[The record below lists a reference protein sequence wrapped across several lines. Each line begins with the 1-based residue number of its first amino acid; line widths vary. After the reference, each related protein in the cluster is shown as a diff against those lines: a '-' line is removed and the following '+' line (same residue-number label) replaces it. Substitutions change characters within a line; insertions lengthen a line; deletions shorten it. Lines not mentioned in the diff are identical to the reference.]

1 MSDVALSILLLCTI
15 AALGL
20 GLGGLKIKGISLGVG
35 GVMFSGIAVGHLVH
49 QMGIPINLAPLAF
62 LQEFGLIL
70 FVYTIG
76 VQVGPGLFA
85 SLKRSGLTLNSLAA
99 AIVALGMLVA
109 AGIHWLAGIP
119 MPAVL
124 GLMAG
129 AVTNTPSLAVAE
141 QTLQTDSN
149 IGLAGLGYAVAYPFG
164 ILGILLT
171 MMLIRAALGINI
183 KGEVERFEEQRRA
196 QTPPLDT
203 LDVVIRNANLAG
215 VAMQDVPGLVDQG
228 VVASRLKRGEH
239 MMAPGPDTVL
249 ELGDLLHLVGP
260 EPKLKGMQLVLGE
273 KTDIK
278 LTTKNTDLRWEK
290 VVVTNSKVLGESIA
304 ELNMQELYQVVISRV
319 IRAGVEIAPTPA
331 LQLQFGD
338 ILNIVGR
345 PEDIQTVSGMLG
357 NAKHLL
363 QHTQMIPIFFGIA
376 LGVLLGSLPI
386 FLPGIPN
393 ALKLGLAGGPLLA
406 AIILAR
412 IGNIGPLVW
421 FMPPS
426 ANLVLREFGI
436 DAALVGI
443 DGEMRAFGL
452 RPDGEAWAIAVEAP
466 EAGVRAPHS
475 ILSLH
480 DGAVAT
486 SGDYRHTVTVQSH
499 RLSHT
504 MDPRRGAPLASSPA
518 SVTVVAPSCAQ
529 ADAWATALMVL
540 GPEAGMRL
548 AARQGLSVLFL
559 MRDGKGGIAP
569 VASGLFR
576 EESPGSPS
584 RIA

>member
-20 GLGGLKIKGISLGVG
+20 GLGGLKVKGISLGVG

-49 QMGIPINLAPLAF
+49 QMGIHINLAPLAF

-76 VQVGPGLFA
+76 VQVGPGFFA
-85 SLKRSGLTLNSLAA
+85 SLKRSGLTLNMLAA
-99 AIVALGMLVA
+99 AVVALGMLVA
-109 AGIHWLAGIP
+109 AGIHWLGGVP
-119 MPAVL
+119 LPAVL

-203 LDVVIRNANLAG
+203 LDVVICNTNLAG
-215 VAMQDVPGLVDQG
+215 VAMRDVPGLVDQG
-228 VVASRLKRGEH
+228 VVASRLKRDEQL
-239 MMAPGPDTVL
+239 MAPGPDTVL
-249 ELGDLLHLVGP
+249 ELGDLLHLVGTG
-260 EPKLKGMQLVLGE
+260 PKLKGMQLVLGE

-278 LTTKNTDLRWEK
+278 LTTKNTELRWEK

-319 IRAGVEIAPTPA
+319 TRAGVEIAPTPA

-436 DAALVGI
+436 
-443 DGEMRAFGL
+443 
-452 RPDGEAWAIAVEAP
+452 
-466 EAGVRAPHS
+466 
-475 ILSLH
+475 ILFL
-480 DGAVAT
+480 AVAGFKSGGRFVEVLV
-486 SGDYRHTVTVQSH
+486 SGDGLLWMGY
-499 RLSHT
+499 
-504 MDPRRGAPLASSPA
+504 GALITLIPLL
-518 SVTVVAPSCAQ
+518 VVGFYA
-529 ADAWATALMVL
+529 
-540 GPEAGMRL
+540 
-548 AARQGLSVLFL
+548 
-559 MRDGKGGIAP
+559 
-569 VASGLFR
+569 
-576 EESPGSPS
+576 
-584 RIA
+584 RIALKQNYLTVCGLLAGSSTDPPALAFANGLAPCEAQSLAYATVYPLVMCLRILAPQILVMILAGFAT